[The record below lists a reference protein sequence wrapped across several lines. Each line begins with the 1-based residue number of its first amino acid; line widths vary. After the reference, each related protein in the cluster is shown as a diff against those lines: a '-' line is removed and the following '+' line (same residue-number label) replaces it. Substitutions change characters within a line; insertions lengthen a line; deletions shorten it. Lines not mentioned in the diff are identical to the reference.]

1 MDLNE
6 LEGKGIAK
14 PKKVEKPKEI
24 EQPHKEPEPQIV
36 NERSPM
42 LATGRRYDD
51 WMIILKLSVVLALLV
66 GMILG
71 GVGGFF
77 VGKVIYQGTSVG
89 TLPENSNGTND
100 SANSIYSQFDYE
112 TMYINKKQ
120 NITIES
126 FYSDDEERFFAMQLL
141 GEKLPELTYI
151 TSEYVEKKVS
161 DLGNGR
167 YIIELVEPDCAFCNK
182 MISVVDNYRET
193 ENAMQ
198 ILTLSIK
205 DGNIDA
211 FNTKG
216 ENAFHLVN
224 KDTETDDFVGMIV
237 WVPTFLY
244 VENGEIKHV
253 TFGLM
258 DDAEAINK
266 NIDIA
271 FNQ

>member
-1 MDLNE
+1 MDINE
-6 LEGKGIAK
+6 LEGKGINK
-14 PKKVEKPKEI
+14 PKKIETPKEV
-24 EQPHKEPEPQIV
+24 ERKREPEPQII
-36 NERSPM
+36 NDRSPM

-51 WMIILKLSVVLALLV
+51 WILILKLSVVLAVLV
-66 GMILG
+66 GMIIG

-77 VGKVIYQGTSVG
+77 IGKAIYQGTGAVG
-89 TLPENSNGTND
+89 TLPENNNNTENPTD
-100 SANSIYSQFDYE
+100 SIYSQFEYE

-126 FYSDDEERFFAMQLL
+126 FYADDEERFFAMQLL

-151 TSEYVEKKVS
+151 TSDNVEKKVA

-182 MISVVDNYRET
+182 MITVVDGYRET
-193 ENAMQ
+193 ENALN

-205 DGNIDA
+205 DGDISA
-211 FNTKG
+211 FNAKG
-216 ENAFHLVN
+216 ENAFHLIN
-224 KDTETDDFVGMIV
+224 KDTETNDFVGMIV

-258 DDAEAINK
+258 DDAAAINK